1 VVVRVGALVAL
12 GVMVVVGFA
21 LGWASSPASRVPP
34 ATPVPSFTAQTGQ
47 SAGGPA
53 VAPRATLLPADCAEV
68 LTGTV
73 DAAALLGQPTGS
85 VGVRTVLGV
94 ASPSVG
100 LLERMSCGYQRGQ
113 GAPVLQ
119 VGLAAFRDAP
129 AADKQR
135 MRNVAAERGDT
146 RAATPISLGDT
157 RAVLLSQP
165 TRSLLMVAYD
175 RYTVTASLAHGVVP
189 DAQVGPVLADLVRR
203 VLPTLAPAAA
213 PAPVPAGPAH

>member
-34 ATPVPSFTAQTGQ
+34 TLPVPSFTAQSGQ
-47 SAGGPA
+47 STGAPA

-68 LTGTV
+68 VTGTV

-94 ASPSVG
+94 AAPSVG
-100 LLERMSCGYQRGQ
+100 LVERMSCGYQRGQ

-119 VGLAAFRDAP
+119 LGLAAFRDAP
-129 AADKQR
+129 AAEKQR
-135 MRNVAAERGDT
+135 VRNVAAERGDT
-146 RAATPISLGDT
+146 RAATPVALGDA
-157 RAVLLSQP
+157 RAVLLTQP
-165 TRSLLMVAYD
+165 TRSLLMVGYD
-175 RYTVTASLAHGVVP
+175 RYTVTASLARGVVP
-189 DAQVGPVLADLVRR
+189 DPQVGPVLADLVRR
-203 VLPTLAPAAA
+203 VLPTLVPAAV